1 MPRET
6 VAFFLCLGVGLGI
19 LWGGLSLQL
28 WAADT
33 RVPGIVIGPLW
44 ILAVIGPPLH
54 GDVYVLGGAICVTL
68 GLVAGSL
75 LLAIARA
82 RGA

>member
-33 RVPGIVIGPLW
+33 RVPGIVIAPLW

-75 LLAIARA
+75 LLAVARA